1 MRFPFCYKAEFFTF
15 AVFLKKHNM
24 KAGKDYVIQFA
35 ALSMGEHEYQFEID
49 DKFFENLDYSEI
61 KKGNIQVNLT
71 LMKQSTMMIIES
83 EISGTV
89 NIDCDVCTAELD
101 LPIHGNYKLIVK
113 VGGHE
118 TGDEDDDIITLPA
131 NEHQLDMRQ
140 YFYEYITLS
149 VPIRRVHPDDED
161 GNSTCD
167 KTTLKKLKTFL
178 TDREPQDPTDP
189 RWNDLKN
196 IKLN

>member
-1 MRFPFCYKAEFFTF
+1 
-15 AVFLKKHNM
+15 M

-35 ALSMGEHEYQFEID
+35 ALSMGEHEYQFEIG

-61 KKGNIQVNLT
+61 KKGDIQVKLT
-71 LMKQSTMMIIES
+71 LIKQSTMMIIES

-149 VPIRRVHPDDED
+149 VPIRRVHPDDEE
-161 GNSTCD
+161 GNTTCD
-167 KTTLKKLKTFL
+167 KATLRKLKTFL

-189 RWNDLKN
+189 RWNNLKN